1 MITGMFANELKSI
14 QPLIISGVLI
24 YKLIL
29 ILIRFATLMLHR
41 LVLQIV
47 HKSIFAPILKVI
59 LQLIHMVVH
68 GINEMMMG
76 MEFSIHMIPAQTL
89 LTQKFHRM
97 DVQVGNGTL
106 TMMELSIFLMSVQ
119 KLQRM
124 NSQIR

>member
-1 MITGMFANELKSI
+1 M
-14 QPLIISGVLI
+14 
-24 YKLIL
+24 
-29 ILIRFATLMLHR
+29 R
-41 LVLQIV
+41 LQQVSKIGDEP
-47 HKSIFAPILKVI
+47 IFAPILKVMPR
-59 LQLIHMVVH
+59 LIHMAVH